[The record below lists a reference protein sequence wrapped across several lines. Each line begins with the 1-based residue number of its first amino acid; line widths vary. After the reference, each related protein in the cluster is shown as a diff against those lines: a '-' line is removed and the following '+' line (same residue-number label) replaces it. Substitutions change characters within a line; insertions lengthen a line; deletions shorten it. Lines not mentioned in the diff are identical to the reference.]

1 MFFEKDDPHAAEALR
16 AAMER
21 MSFPVVGLILKVKE
35 GDHGDEIVNWMY
47 ADDDYVRSLALILLE
62 K

>member
-1 MFFEKDDPHAAEALR
+1 
-16 AAMER
+16 MER